1 MSRAY
6 GKESKIHIKRSG
18 NNDSEI
24 AWAPEKNQKIF
35 QMKLIIIR
43 KNQELGAKENP
54 RKSRGLS
61 DFIVGSVWMPRLL
74 DIL

>member
-24 AWAPEKNQKIF
+24 REKI
-35 QMKLIIIR
+35 
-43 KNQELGAKENP
+43 
-54 RKSRGLS
+54 
-61 DFIVGSVWMPRLL
+61 LL
-74 DIL
+74 T